1 MVEPA
6 DTRRAGDAAG
16 TPCVDGTRNRRIA
29 LQGRMSPVL
38 VVVRQVP
45 RQDPPQ
51 VGLAQDDDV
60 AEALSASLD
69 DLRKQNE
76 AIERRIPGLLRR
88 RMQR

>member
-1 MVEPA
+1 
-6 DTRRAGDAAG
+6 
-16 TPCVDGTRNRRIA
+16 
-29 LQGRMSPVL
+29 MSPVL
-38 VVVRQVP
+38 VVVRQAP

-60 AEALSASLD
+60 VEALSASLD